1 MLDEHL
7 KYMLEH
13 KGLHAMADALY
24 GTSVKPPK
32 VNSARK
38 TVTDPTFSPITNKV
52 SNMIVK

>member
-24 GTSVKPPK
+24 GGNKKPPK
-32 VNSARK
+32 INSARK
-38 TVTDPTFSPITNKV
+38 TVTDSTFSPITNKV
-52 SNMIVK
+52 SNMIV